1 MRRPAFW
8 AGCAVIFGE
17 ILGFIIY
24 EQQQS
29 DRNYFGVIA
38 LIVGLILA
46 FIGFVICFIHIK
58 TNSGKIN
65 QNLEYKKI
73 NTQRNQIN
81 FKVNDSNLSRKHTN
95 LESRDLKLKS
105 QICKKAGKHTDKSR
119 KYRRYCVCFSA
130 FLFLGMFASIQAE
143 MMQKQQVMQQS
154 DMPEQF
160 TGKVESVEKTSSGFR
175 CYLKTDIADGMM
187 VIVNVYIKD
196 GQKSDVWPW
205 YKTADNDNASLE
217 DLCEH
222 INAGDRLLMK
232 NQPQLFKHATNP
244 GCYDAFNYWRS
255 KNIYYHVSVSD
266 TNDIIL
272 LQQGQ
277 NKILRWAG
285 QLKRQISEVIFTCLE
300 ASDAG
305 MLQALVIGD
314 ASEMDSDIRSLY
326 SKQGIAHIFSISA
339 LHMSIIGAGLYK
351 LQRRRGIRIRISALT
366 SGGLL
371 LFYALMCGFSVSA
384 VRALVMFFLTLCAD
398 CMGRTFDT
406 LSGMMIAL
414 ISLIVPYPFL
424 LMNFAFWMSF
434 GCVFALC
441 LIAMRRRKLRQIRQ
455 NSKKKK
461 DVLEDAI
468 WLYLFNIPILAWF
481 QFSVPLYSWCLNLL
495 VIPCVGILY
504 PIGLIGSLL
513 GCVNL
518 WLGQH
523 ILYACHPLLWCM
535 NHLIEITE
543 KLPLSELITGQPP
556 IWLVIAAEA
565 VWVFQI
571 LSVRC
576 GGKGDIKINVKNK
589 DDRNANNKN
598 EEDKYIEDIHL
609 SFIHTSNSYKNIV
622 GRYKNKH
629 EKVKGYIGQQHQ
641 RQHECVKL
649 RWKVCLWCV
658 YIFILVPVRLP
669 TDELQVHF
677 VDVGQGDCSLLIHP
691 NHSVTLIDGGSTSQD
706 DVGTYVLQK
715 VLRYY
720 GIQMID
726 RVVLTHMDE
735 DHINGI
741 ETLIEQQYP
750 IQSIYISAQD
760 IQNTRF
766 KQLAAKAQAQ
776 HISVYSLKQGD
787 KMQWDGVEAEC
798 LWPENSSETVPMN
811 NNLNQI
817 STYKKDVNENDCS
830 VVLLMTYQKCRM
842 LFTSDISGEC
852 EQKLMNYLDAQY
864 RDVQYHDAQYHDGQ
878 YHDTQYHDT
887 QYYDT
892 SSVKESNQINTVES
906 DMNDKQTYDT
916 YKIDILKVAHHGS
929 KYSSTDDFLDYIQPR
944 LAVISCAEKN
954 LYGHPASDTIDRL
967 TKQNTKIYYT
977 MKSGMITMHITENKI
992 EIEQYLQN
1000 GAI

>member
-17 ILGFIIY
+17 ILGFILY

-29 DRNYFGVIA
+29 GRIYVGIIA
-38 LIVGLILA
+38 LIVGLVFS
-46 FIGFVICFIHIK
+46 FIG
-58 TNSGKIN
+58 
-65 QNLEYKKI
+65 
-73 NTQRNQIN
+73 
-81 FKVNDSNLSRKHTN
+81 
-95 LESRDLKLKS
+95 LKL

-119 KYRRYCVCFSA
+119 KYRRYFVCLSA
-130 FLFLGMFASIQAE
+130 FLLLGMFASIQAE
-143 MMQKQQVMQQS
+143 MIQKQQVMRQS

-160 TGKVESVEKTSSGFR
+160 TGKAESLEKTSSGFR
-175 CYLKTDIADGMM
+175 WYLKTDIANGMR

-196 GQKSDVWPW
+196 GQKSDN
-205 YKTADNDNASLE
+205 YNERMGNDSASLE
-217 DLCEH
+217 HLCEH
-222 INAGDRLLMK
+222 INAGDCLLVK

-255 KNIYYHVSVSD
+255 KNIYYYVNISD
-266 TNDIIL
+266 TNNIIL
-272 LQQGQ
+272 LQQGK

-285 QLKRQISEVIFTCLE
+285 QLKRQISEVIFACLE

-314 ASEMDSDIRSLY
+314 TSEMDSDIRSLY

-366 SGGLL
+366 SGCLL

-384 VRALVMFFLTLCAD
+384 MRALVMFFLTLCAD
-398 CMGRTFDT
+398 CIGRTFDT

-441 LIAMRRRKLRQIRQ
+441 LIAMRRRKLREMRQ
-455 NSKKKK
+455 NSKRKKNLQNKKSQTLKIKNRYERCK

-468 WLYLFNIPILAWF
+468 WLYLFNIPILAYF

-504 PIGLIGSLL
+504 PIGLIGSLF
-513 GCVNL
+513 GCANL
-518 WLGQH
+518 WLGQY
-523 ILYACHPLLWCM
+523 ILYACYPLLWCM
-535 NHLIEITE
+535 NHLTEATE

-556 IWLVIAAEA
+556 LWLVIAAEA
-565 VWVFQI
+565 VWIFQM
-571 LSVRC
+571 LHQGRHKF
-576 GGKGDIKINVKNK
+576 GK
-589 DDRNANNKN
+589 
-598 EEDKYIEDIHL
+598 
-609 SFIHTSNSYKNIV
+609 
-622 GRYKNKH
+622 
-629 EKVKGYIGQQHQ
+629 IGW
-641 RQHECVKL
+641 KL
-649 RWKVCLWCV
+649 CLCFV
-658 YIFILVPVRLP
+658 YIFILAPVRLP
-669 TDELQVHF
+669 TDNLKIHF
-677 VDVGQGDCSLLIHP
+677 IDVGQGDCSLLIHP

-726 RVVLTHMDE
+726 RIVLTHMDE
-735 DHINGI
+735 DHVNGI

-766 KQLAAKAQAQ
+766 KQLAAKVQAQ
-776 HISVYSLKQGD
+776 HIAVYSLKQGD
-787 KMQWDGVEAEC
+787 KVQWDGVEVEC
-798 LWPENSSETVPMN
+798 LWPENTGETVITN
-811 NNLNQI
+811 SNLNQI

-842 LFTSDISGEC
+842 LFTGDISGEC
-852 EQKLMNYLDAQY
+852 EEKLMNYLDAQY
-864 RDVQYHDAQYHDGQ
+864 YGI
-878 YHDTQYHDT
+878 
-887 QYYDT
+887 QYYDIQYQDT
-892 SSVKESNQINTVES
+892 SSVGESDKINTVES
-906 DMNDKQTYDT
+906 DMNDKQTHYK

-929 KYSSTDDFLDYIQPR
+929 KYSSTDAFLDYIRPR

-954 LYGHPASDTIDRL
+954 LYGHPAPDTIDRL

-977 MKSGMITMHITENKI
+977 MKSGMITMYLTENKI
-992 EIEQYLQN
+992 EIEQYL
-1000 GAI
+1000 GER